1 MHNNTL
7 NWLRLLPLLLIAAP
21 QAYSAETVS
30 PEQFLMEQV
39 RLGEASNKDDIVRQ
53 SLYRLELIAPNN
65 PEVIAAKIRLAMRY
79 GDQTQARQLLEK
91 LKTLAPDS
99 TAYRHAS
106 MILALTQEESRQ
118 QLQKARSLSTAGR
131 YAEAKAQY
139 DALFHGDPPTL
150 DLAVEY
156 WRLVSHLPNQE
167 LVAIKQLVALD
178 QVYPDNVPLHLAL
191 SYLLFRQD
199 SNEQTYPLLKQL
211 ANAPVGRSQAASL
224 WLAII
229 RRMPITPQSVAEL
242 NRFLTLFNEGKRAE
256 TARNELNRQ
265 QKMLSDPT
273 YQAHL
278 RSLVQVENGG
288 SHSTTLNELNK
299 ALAATPNAPEL
310 IGAIGLV
317 YLREGDRK
325 KALEQFQKA
334 LQVDM
339 SRLHSGKW
347 EGLIQNTQDWT
358 TIAKGDNALK
368 ANNLALNWL
377 RLLPLLLVTAPQ
389 AYSAETA
396 SPEQFLMEQV
406 RLGEAN
412 NKDDIVR
419 QSLHRLELIN
429 PDNPE
434 VVAARFR
441 LVLRQG
447 DQAQAR
453 QQLEKLKA
461 AAPDSAI
468 YRQSAITL
476 ALTQEEPRKQLQ
488 QARLLST
495 AGRYAEAKAQY
506 DALFQGDPPTLDLA
520 VEYWRL
526 VSRLPDQQP
535 LAIKQLET
543 LDQAY
548 PNNVPLRMALARLLF
563 SQNRSEQ
570 AYPLL
575 KQLSNDP
582 VGRGQAA
589 SLWLEIISR
598 MLVTPQSVAEL
609 NRFLTVFDEGE
620 QAETARKELSRQQGI
635 LADPVYQGRLRALAQ
650 IEDGGGNS
658 ATLGELNKSL
668 AATPNDPELI
678 GAIGLVYLRAGDRVK
693 ALAQFQKALQADV
706 NRLNSGKWEG
716 LIQSTQYWT
725 TITEGDNALKAN
737 NLPLARQK
745 YQQARQM
752 DNTNAYAL
760 IGLGDVAV
768 ASKNDAA
775 AQPLYQ
781 QALQLEPGNDN
792 ALRGLVGIYQRQSP
806 EKALAYLNSLPRSQQ
821 NTMRETLALLQLD
834 ILKQQADQLL
844 EQQQWALA
852 EEKYRQVNQQDPNDI
867 WFAYRYAQVL
877 RQLGKPQLA
886 DSVVQRA
893 SAVPPASAEKNYVYS
908 LYLSSTNRDE
918 QALAHL
924 NTLPAA
930 QWNDDMRD
938 LSKRLTSQTTL
949 AKAEAMRDAGDE
961 TAAMAFLRQQPADT
975 RIDLLLA
982 DWALARGEYT
992 TALAEYQRIRTREPQ
1007 NPDAQLGEIDAF
1019 IAQGQQDEARQRL
1032 NQLPV
1037 QAVDTLNGQR
1047 RVANAWQA
1055 VGNPQKS
1062 TALFRQLKID
1072 AQKEPISQ
1080 GKALVYRDAAR
1091 VEQQQSQP
1099 EQAQQDYKQAMVA
1112 SGIAPALP
1120 QSDDDYTRLT
1130 RNKSSDD
1137 WLQRS
1142 IRADAADLY
1151 RKQDIIVTLD
1161 HDYGSSS
1168 GTGGIS
1174 DLSAHNTML
1183 QVDMPLY
1190 DGRAFF
1196 RTDTVQ
1202 MNAGSFSTDSNGAY
1216 RETFG
1221 TCATRDCF
1229 DGKSQKATGTSVAA
1243 GWKNDRWSAD
1253 IGTTPLGFDV
1263 VDVVGGASY
1272 RGDWRQIGWT
1282 ATASRRPISSS
1293 LLAFGGTKDPG
1304 TGITWGGVRA
1314 TGVSLGLS
1322 YDRGE
1327 AHGVWSDFSVH
1338 QITGK
1343 NVADNDRAR
1352 AMAGYYYKLINEDN
1366 QRVTVGLNSMWWRH
1380 QKDLSGYSLGQG
1392 GYYSPQQYFSLGVP
1406 VNYRQR
1412 TENWSWEL
1420 GGSVSWSRSSTKNQ
1434 RRYPLVG
1441 LLGNAALTDRDDIEQ
1456 GSSSSGFGY
1465 TARAIVERRL
1475 SSHWTL
1481 GVGIDIQQ
1489 AKDYTP
1495 SHGLLYL
1502 RYSVSGWQGDLD
1514 SPPQPLTPY
1523 ADFK

>member
-1 MHNNTL
+1 
-7 NWLRLLPLLLIAAP
+7 
-21 QAYSAETVS
+21 
-30 PEQFLMEQV
+30 
-39 RLGEASNKDDIVRQ
+39 
-53 SLYRLELIAPNN
+53 
-65 PEVIAAKIRLAMRY
+65 
-79 GDQTQARQLLEK
+79 
-91 LKTLAPDS
+91 
-99 TAYRHAS
+99 
-106 MILALTQEESRQ
+106 
-118 QLQKARSLSTAGR
+118 
-131 YAEAKAQY
+131 
-139 DALFHGDPPTL
+139 
-150 DLAVEY
+150 
-156 WRLVSHLPNQE
+156 
-167 LVAIKQLVALD
+167 
-178 QVYPDNVPLHLAL
+178 
-191 SYLLFRQD
+191 
-199 SNEQTYPLLKQL
+199 
-211 ANAPVGRSQAASL
+211 
-224 WLAII
+224 
-229 RRMPITPQSVAEL
+229 
-242 NRFLTLFNEGKRAE
+242 
-256 TARNELNRQ
+256 
-265 QKMLSDPT
+265 
-273 YQAHL
+273 
-278 RSLVQVENGG
+278 
-288 SHSTTLNELNK
+288 
-299 ALAATPNAPEL
+299 
-310 IGAIGLV
+310 
-317 YLREGDRK
+317 
-325 KALEQFQKA
+325 
-334 LQVDM
+334 M
-339 SRLHSGKW
+339 SRLHSGRW

-406 RLGEAN
+406 RLGEAS
-412 NKDDIVR
+412 NKDDLVR
-419 QSLHRLELIN
+419 QSLYRLELIN

-434 VVAARFR
+434 VIAAKLR

-453 QQLEKLKA
+453 QQLERLKTV
-461 AAPDSAI
+461 APDSAL
-468 YRQSAITL
+468 YRQAETTL
-476 ALTQEEPRKQLQ
+476 ALTQETARQQLQ

-495 AGRYAEAKAQY
+495 AGRYSEAKVEY
-506 DALFQGDPPTLDLA
+506 DALFHGEPPTLDLA

-526 VSRLPDQQP
+526 VSRLPNQETI
-535 LAIKQLET
+535 AIKQLEA
-543 LDQAY
+543 LDQIY
-548 PNNVPLRMALARLLF
+548 PDNVPLRMVLSRLLF
-563 SQNRSEQ
+563 SQDRNEQ

-575 KQLSNDP
+575 MQLSNDP
-582 VGRGQAA
+582 VGRSQAA
-589 SLWLEIISR
+589 SLWLEIIGR
-598 MLVTPQSVAEL
+598 MPITSQSVAEL
-609 NRFLTVFDEGE
+609 NRFLTVFKDGE
-620 QAETARKELSRQQGI
+620 QAETARKELNRQQGMM
-635 LADPVYQGRLRALAQ
+635 ADPTYQARLRGLAQ
-650 IEDGGGNS
+650 VESGGGNS
-658 ATLGELNKSL
+658 ATLGELNQAL

-678 GAIGLVYLRAGDRVK
+678 GAVGLVYLRAGDRAK
-693 ALAQFQKALQADV
+693 ALTQFQKALQADTD
-706 NRLNSGKWEG
+706 RLNSGKWEG
-716 LIQSTQYWT
+716 LIQSTQYWN
-725 TITEGDNALKAN
+725 TIAEGDNALKAN

-781 QALQLEPGNDN
+781 QALHLEPGNDN

-806 EKALAYLNSLPRSQQ
+806 EKALAYLNGLSPSQQ
-821 NTMRETLALLQLD
+821 NAMQEPLAALRLD
-834 ILKQQADQLL
+834 ILKQQADRLL
-844 EQQQWALA
+844 EQQQWAQA
-852 EEKYRQVNQQDPNDI
+852 EEKYRQANQQDPNDV
-867 WFAYRYAQVL
+867 WLAYRYAQTL
-877 RQLGKPQLA
+877 HQLGKTQQA

-893 SAVPPASAEKNYVYS
+893 TSIPPTSAEKNYVYS

-930 QWNDDMRD
+930 QWSDDMRD
-938 LSKRLTSQTTL
+938 LSQRLTMQTTL
-949 AKAEAMRDAGDE
+949 AKAEAIRDAGDE
-961 TAAMAFLRQQPADT
+961 SAAIAFLRQQPADT

-982 DWALARGEYT
+982 DWALARGEYA
-992 TALAEYQRIRTREPQ
+992 TALADYQRIRTREPQ

-1019 IAQGQQDEARQRL
+1019 IAQGQQDDARQRL
-1032 NQLPV
+1032 NQLPT
-1037 QAVDTLNGQR
+1037 QAADTLNAQR

-1055 VGNPQKS
+1055 VGDPQKS

-1072 AQKEPISQ
+1072 AQKEPVGQ
-1080 GKALVYRDAAR
+1080 TKALVYRNAAR

-1112 SGIAPALP
+1112 SGITPALP

-1130 RNKSSDD
+1130 RNQAGDD
-1137 WLQRS
+1137 WLQRG

-1151 RKQDIIVTLD
+1151 RKQDITVTLD

-1168 GTGGIS
+1168 GTGGVS
-1174 DLSAHNTML
+1174 DLSAHDTML

-1202 MNAGSFSTDSNGAY
+1202 MNAGSFSPDSNGAY

-1221 TCATRDCF
+1221 TCATQDCF

-1272 RGDWRQIGWT
+1272 SGDWRQIGWT

-1366 QRVTVGLNSMWWRH
+1366 RRVTVGLNSMWWRY

-1420 GGSVSWSRSSTKNQ
+1420 GGSLSWSRSSTKDQ
-1434 RRYPLVG
+1434 RRYPLTG
-1441 LLGNAALTDRDDIEQ
+1441 LLGNAAITDRDAIEE

-1495 SHGLLYL
+1495 SHGLIYL
-1502 RYSVSGWQGDLD
+1502 RYSASGWQGDLD

>member
-1 MHNNTL
+1 MHNNPL
-7 NWLRLLPLLLIAAP
+7 NWLRLLWLLLIMAP
-21 QAYSAETVS
+21 QTYGAETVS

-39 RLGEASNKDDIVRQ
+39 RLGEASNKDDLVRQ
-53 SLYRLELIAPNN
+53 SLYRLELIDPDN
-65 PEVIAAKIRLAMRY
+65 PAVIAARL
-79 GDQTQARQLLEK
+79 
-91 LKTLAPDS
+91 
-99 TAYRHAS
+99 
-106 MILALTQEESRQ
+106 
-118 QLQKARSLSTAGR
+118 
-131 YAEAKAQY
+131 
-139 DALFHGDPPTL
+139 
-150 DLAVEY
+150 
-156 WRLVSHLPNQE
+156 
-167 LVAIKQLVALD
+167 
-178 QVYPDNVPLHLAL
+178 
-191 SYLLFRQD
+191 
-199 SNEQTYPLLKQL
+199 
-211 ANAPVGRSQAASL
+211 
-224 WLAII
+224 
-229 RRMPITPQSVAEL
+229 
-242 NRFLTLFNEGKRAE
+242 
-256 TARNELNRQ
+256 
-265 QKMLSDPT
+265 
-273 YQAHL
+273 
-278 RSLVQVENGG
+278 
-288 SHSTTLNELNK
+288 
-299 ALAATPNAPEL
+299 
-310 IGAIGLV
+310 
-317 YLREGDRK
+317 
-325 KALEQFQKA
+325 
-334 LQVDM
+334 
-339 SRLHSGKW
+339 
-347 EGLIQNTQDWT
+347 
-358 TIAKGDNALK
+358 
-368 ANNLALNWL
+368 
-377 RLLPLLLVTAPQ
+377 
-389 AYSAETA
+389 
-396 SPEQFLMEQV
+396 
-406 RLGEAN
+406 
-412 NKDDIVR
+412 
-419 QSLHRLELIN
+419 
-429 PDNPE
+429 
-434 VVAARFR
+434 R

-447 DQAQAR
+447 DQVQAR

-461 AAPDSAI
+461 VAPDSAL

-476 ALTQEEPRKQLQ
+476 SLTQEEPRKQLQ

-495 AGRYAEAKAQY
+495 AGRYAEAKVQY
-506 DALFQGDPPTLDLA
+506 DALFHGDPPTLDLA

-526 VSRLPDQQP
+526 VSRLPNQQA

-543 LDQAY
+543 LDQVY

-563 SQNRSEQ
+563 SQNRNEQ

-589 SLWLEIISR
+589 SLWLEIIGR
-598 MLVTPQSVAEL
+598 MLVTPQSVAEF
-609 NRFLTVFDEGE
+609 NRFLTVFNEGE
-620 QAETARKELSRQQGI
+620 QAETARKELNRQQGMM
-635 LADPVYQGRLRALAQ
+635 ADPTYQARLRGLAQ
-650 IEDGGGNS
+650 VESGGGNS
-658 ATLGELNKSL
+658 ATLNELNKAL
-668 AATPNDPELI
+668 VATPKDPDLI

-693 ALAQFQKALQADV
+693 ALTQFQKALQADV

-716 LIQSTQYWT
+716 LIQSTQYWI
-725 TITEGDNALKAN
+725 TIAEGDNALKAN
-737 NLPLARQK
+737 NLALARQK

-752 DNTNAYAL
+752 DSTNAYAL

-768 ASKNDAA
+768 ASQNDTA
-775 AQPLYQ
+775 AQQLYQ
-781 QALQLEPGNDN
+781 QALQLEPNNDTV
-792 ALRGLVGIYQRQSP
+792 LRDLVGTYQRQSP

-821 NTMRETLALLQLD
+821 NTMRETLAALQLD
-834 ILKQQADQLL
+834 TLKQQADQLV
-844 EQQQWALA
+844 EQQQWAQA
-852 EEKYRQVNQQDPNDI
+852 EEKYRQANQQDPNDV
-867 WFAYRYAQVL
+867 WLAYHYAQVL
-877 RQLGKPQLA
+877 RQQGKTQQA

-893 SAVPPASAEKNYVYS
+893 TAVPPASAEKNYVYS

-924 NTLPAA
+924 NTLPTA
-930 QWNDDMRD
+930 QWSDDMRD
-938 LSKRLTSQTTL
+938 LSQRLTMQTRL
-949 AKAEAMRDAGDE
+949 AKAEVMRDSGNE
-961 TAAMAFLRQQPADT
+961 PAAIAFLRQQPTDT

-982 DWALARGEYT
+982 DWALARGEYA
-992 TALAEYQRIRTREPQ
+992 TALTEYQRIRTREPQ

-1019 IAQGQQDEARQRL
+1019 IAQSRQDEARQRL
-1032 NQLPV
+1032 NQRPV
-1037 QAVDTLNGQR
+1037 QAMDTLNGQR

-1062 TALFRQLKID
+1062 AALFHQLKID
-1072 AQKEPISQ
+1072 AQKEPIGQS
-1080 GKALVYRDAAR
+1080 KALVYRDAAR

-1099 EQAQQDYKQAMVA
+1099 EQAKQDYKQAMVA
-1112 SGIAPALP
+1112 SGITSALP
-1120 QSDDDYTRLT
+1120 QSNDDYTRLT
-1130 RNKSSDD
+1130 RNNRSDD

-1151 RKQDIIVTLD
+1151 RKQDITVTLD
-1161 HDYGSSS
+1161 HDYSRSS

-1174 DLSAHNTML
+1174 DLSAHNTLL
-1183 QVDMPLY
+1183 QLDMPLY
-1190 DGRAFF
+1190 DGSAFF

-1202 MNAGSFSTDSNGAY
+1202 MNAGSFSTDSNGVY

-1272 RGDWRQIGWT
+1272 SGDWRQIGWT

-1338 QITGK
+1338 QISGK

-1420 GGSVSWSRSSTKNQ
+1420 GGSLSWSRSSTKNQ

-1441 LLGNAALTDRDDIEQ
+1441 LLGNAALTDRNTVEQ

-1465 TARAIVERRL
+1465 TARALIERRL

-1502 RYSVSGWQGDLD
+1502 RYSASGWQGDLD

>member
-1 MHNNTL
+1 MHNNTV
-7 NWLRLLPLLLIAAP
+7 NWLRFLPLLLVAAP
-21 QAYSAETVS
+21 QAYSAEIAS

-39 RLGEASNKDDIVRQ
+39 RLGEASNKDDLVRQ
-53 SLYRLELIAPNN
+53 SLYRLELIDPNN
-65 PEVIAAKIRLAMRY
+65 PEVIAARLRLA
-79 GDQTQARQLLEK
+79 
-91 LKTLAPDS
+91 
-99 TAYRHAS
+99 
-106 MILALTQEESRQ
+106 
-118 QLQKARSLSTAGR
+118 
-131 YAEAKAQY
+131 
-139 DALFHGDPPTL
+139 
-150 DLAVEY
+150 
-156 WRLVSHLPNQE
+156 
-167 LVAIKQLVALD
+167 
-178 QVYPDNVPLHLAL
+178 
-191 SYLLFRQD
+191 
-199 SNEQTYPLLKQL
+199 
-211 ANAPVGRSQAASL
+211 
-224 WLAII
+224 
-229 RRMPITPQSVAEL
+229 
-242 NRFLTLFNEGKRAE
+242 
-256 TARNELNRQ
+256 
-265 QKMLSDPT
+265 
-273 YQAHL
+273 
-278 RSLVQVENGG
+278 
-288 SHSTTLNELNK
+288 
-299 ALAATPNAPEL
+299 
-310 IGAIGLV
+310 
-317 YLREGDRK
+317 
-325 KALEQFQKA
+325 
-334 LQVDM
+334 
-339 SRLHSGKW
+339 
-347 EGLIQNTQDWT
+347 
-358 TIAKGDNALK
+358 
-368 ANNLALNWL
+368 
-377 RLLPLLLVTAPQ
+377 
-389 AYSAETA
+389 
-396 SPEQFLMEQV
+396 
-406 RLGEAN
+406 
-412 NKDDIVR
+412 
-419 QSLHRLELIN
+419 
-429 PDNPE
+429 
-434 VVAARFR
+434 
-441 LVLRQG
+441 LRQG

-453 QQLEKLKA
+453 QQLDKLKA
-461 AAPDSAI
+461 VAPDSAT
-468 YRQSAITL
+468 YRQSATTL
-476 ALTQEEPRKQLQ
+476 ALTQDAARQQLQ

-495 AGRYAEAKAQY
+495 AGRYAEAKVQY
-506 DALFQGDPPTLDLA
+506 DALFHGDPPTLELA

-535 LAIKQLET
+535 LAIKQLEA
-543 LDQAY
+543 LDQVY
-548 PNNVPLRMALARLLF
+548 PNNVPLRMVLARLLF
-563 SQNRSEQ
+563 SQNRNEQ

-582 VGRGQAA
+582 VGRSQAA
-589 SLWLEIISR
+589 SLWLEIIGR

-620 QAETARKELSRQQGI
+620 QADTARKELSRQQGI

-658 ATLGELNKSL
+658 ATLSELNKAL

-678 GAIGLVYLRAGDRVK
+678 GAIGLVYLRAGDRAK
-693 ALAQFQKALQADV
+693 ALTQFQKALQADV

-725 TITEGDNALKAN
+725 TIAEGDNALKAN
-737 NLPLARQK
+737 NLSLARQK

-781 QALQLEPGNDN
+781 QALHLEPGNDN

-821 NTMRETLALLQLD
+821 NTMRETLAALQLN
-834 ILKQQADQLL
+834 ILKQQADQLS
-844 EQQQWALA
+844 EQQQWTQA
-852 EEKYRQVNQQDPNDI
+852 EEKYRQASQQDPNDI
-867 WFAYRYAQVL
+867 WLAYHYAQTL
-877 RQLGKPQLA
+877 RQLGQTQQA

-893 SAVPPASAEKNYVYS
+893 TAVPPTSAEKNYVYS

-924 NTLPAA
+924 NTLPTA
-930 QWNDDMRD
+930 QWSDDMRE
-938 LSKRLTSQTTL
+938 LSQRLTIQTTL

-961 TAAMAFLRQQPADT
+961 PAAIAFLRQQPADT

-982 DWALARGEYT
+982 DWALARGEYA

-1019 IAQGQQDEARQRL
+1019 IAQGRQDDARQRL
-1032 NQLPV
+1032 NQLPT
-1037 QAVDTLNGQR
+1037 QAVDTLNSQR

-1062 TALFRQLKID
+1062 AALFRQLKID
-1072 AQKEPISQ
+1072 AQKEPVGQTPIDQ
-1080 GKALVYRDAAR
+1080 TTALIYRDAAR

-1112 SGIAPALP
+1112 SGIAPTLP

-1151 RKQDIIVTLD
+1151 RKQDITVTLD
-1161 HDYGSSS
+1161 HDYSSSS

-1174 DLSAHNTML
+1174 DLSAHNTLL

-1190 DGRAFF
+1190 DGRAFL

-1202 MNAGSFSTDSNGAY
+1202 MNAGSFSTGSNGAY

-1229 DGKSQKATGTSVAA
+1229 DGKSQKTTGTSVAA

-1253 IGTTPLGFDV
+1253 LGTTPLGFDV

-1272 RGDWRQIGWT
+1272 SGDWRQIGWT

-1327 AHGVWSDFSVH
+1327 AHGVWSDFSLH

-1366 QRVTVGLNSMWWRH
+1366 RRVTVGLNSMWWRY

-1420 GGSVSWSRSSTKNQ
+1420 GGSLSWSRSSTKDQ
-1434 RRYPLVG
+1434 RRYPLTG
-1441 LLGNAALTDRDDIEQ
+1441 LLGNAALTDRDTIEQ

-1465 TARAIVERRL
+1465 TARALVERRL

-1495 SHGLLYL
+1495 SHGLIYL
-1502 RYSVSGWQGDLD
+1502 RYSASGWQGDLD

>member
-1 MHNNTL
+1 
-7 NWLRLLPLLLIAAP
+7 
-21 QAYSAETVS
+21 
-30 PEQFLMEQV
+30 
-39 RLGEASNKDDIVRQ
+39 
-53 SLYRLELIAPNN
+53 
-65 PEVIAAKIRLAMRY
+65 
-79 GDQTQARQLLEK
+79 
-91 LKTLAPDS
+91 
-99 TAYRHAS
+99 
-106 MILALTQEESRQ
+106 
-118 QLQKARSLSTAGR
+118 
-131 YAEAKAQY
+131 
-139 DALFHGDPPTL
+139 
-150 DLAVEY
+150 
-156 WRLVSHLPNQE
+156 
-167 LVAIKQLVALD
+167 
-178 QVYPDNVPLHLAL
+178 
-191 SYLLFRQD
+191 
-199 SNEQTYPLLKQL
+199 
-211 ANAPVGRSQAASL
+211 
-224 WLAII
+224 
-229 RRMPITPQSVAEL
+229 
-242 NRFLTLFNEGKRAE
+242 
-256 TARNELNRQ
+256 
-265 QKMLSDPT
+265 
-273 YQAHL
+273 
-278 RSLVQVENGG
+278 
-288 SHSTTLNELNK
+288 
-299 ALAATPNAPEL
+299 
-310 IGAIGLV
+310 
-317 YLREGDRK
+317 
-325 KALEQFQKA
+325 
-334 LQVDM
+334 M
-339 SRLHSGKW
+339 SRLHSGRW

-389 AYSAETA
+389 AYSAETT

-406 RLGEAN
+406 RLGEAS

-434 VVAARFR
+434 VIAARLR
-441 LVLRQG
+441 LALRQG
-447 DQAQAR
+447 DQTQAR
-453 QQLEKLKA
+453 QQLDKLKA
-461 AAPDSAI
+461 VAPDSAL
-468 YRQSAITL
+468 YRQAEITL
-476 ALTQEEPRKQLQ
+476 ALTQETARQQLQ

-506 DALFQGDPPTLDLA
+506 DSLFHGEPPTLDLA

-526 VSRLPDQQP
+526 VSRLPNQQP

-548 PNNVPLRMALARLLF
+548 PNNVPLRMVLARLLF
-563 SQNRSEQ
+563 SQNRNEQ

-582 VGRGQAA
+582 VGRSQAA
-589 SLWLEIISR
+589 SLWLEIIGR

-620 QAETARKELSRQQGI
+620 QADTARKELSRQQGI

-658 ATLGELNKSL
+658 ATLDELNKAL
-668 AATPNDPELI
+668 ATTPNDPELI

-716 LIQSTQYWT
+716 LIKSTQYWT
-725 TITEGDNALKAN
+725 TIAEGDNALKAN

-752 DNTNAYAL
+752 DNTNPYAL

-768 ASKNDAA
+768 ASQNDTA

-781 QALQLEPGNDN
+781 QALHLEPGNDN

-806 EKALAYLNSLPRSQQ
+806 EKALTYLNSLSRSQQ
-821 NTMRETLALLQLD
+821 NTMRDTLTALQLN
-834 ILKQQADQLL
+834 ILKQQADQLA
-844 EQQQWALA
+844 EQQQWTQA
-852 EEKYRQVNQQDPNDI
+852 EEKYRQANQQDPNDM
-867 WFAYRYAQVL
+867 WFAYRYAQTL
-877 RQLGKPQLA
+877 RQLGQIQQA

-893 SAVPPASAEKNYVYS
+893 TAVPPTDAQKNYVYS

-930 QWNDDMRD
+930 QWSDDMRD
-938 LSKRLTSQTTL
+938 LSQRLTIQTTL
-949 AKAEAMRDAGDE
+949 AKAEAMSDAGDE
-961 TAAMAFLRQQPADT
+961 SAAIAFLRQQPANT

-982 DWALARGEYT
+982 DWALARGEYA
-992 TALAEYQRIRTREPQ
+992 TALADYQRIRTQEPQ

-1019 IAQGQQDEARQRL
+1019 IAQGRQDDARQRL
-1032 NQLPV
+1032 NQLPT
-1037 QAVDTLNGQR
+1037 QAADTLNAQR

-1072 AQKEPISQ
+1072 AQKEPIGQ

-1112 SGIAPALP
+1112 SGITPTLP

-1130 RNKSSDD
+1130 RNQAGDD

-1151 RKQDIIVTLD
+1151 RKQDVTVTLD

-1183 QVDMPLY
+1183 QVDMLLY

-1202 MNAGSFSTDSNGAY
+1202 MDAGSFSTDSNGAY

-1263 VDVVGGASY
+1263 VDIVGGASY
-1272 RGDWRQIGWT
+1272 SGDWRQIGWT

-1366 QRVTVGLNSMWWRH
+1366 RRVTVGLNSMWWRY

-1420 GGSVSWSRSSTKNQ
+1420 GGSLSWSRSSTKDQ
-1434 RRYPLVG
+1434 RRYPLTG
-1441 LLGNAALTDRDDIEQ
+1441 LLGNAAITDRDAIEQ

-1465 TARAIVERRL
+1465 TARALVERRL

-1495 SHGLLYL
+1495 SHGLIYL
-1502 RYSVSGWQGDLD
+1502 RYSASGWQGDLD